1 MRANLC
7 FRRIGGA
14 THFYLAFETLISIP
28 FFTKLRSTEH
38 EMKTINL
45 KERFGDR
52 YRVTFEESYFA
63 ERGKEARADDPW
75 LQILLCRHGHI
86 SPCGGNIL
94 MTSTNK
100 HGAVANQLAA
110 LRCVQVIQDGDDGI
124 NAIFCVDDFDT
135 VAALMKPRRRRQVSE
150 RERERLGNL
159 GRENLNR
166 YRQANFK
173 LPENDAE
180 SPPSGRPDLAAA

>member
-1 MRANLC
+1 
-7 FRRIGGA
+7 
-14 THFYLAFETLISIP
+14 
-28 FFTKLRSTEH
+28 
-38 EMKTINL
+38 
-45 KERFGDR
+45 
-52 YRVTFEESYFA
+52 VTFEESYFA

-86 SPCGGNIL
+86 SPYGGNML

-100 HGAVANQLAA
+100 HGAVANHLAS
-110 LRCVQVIQDGDDGI
+110 LRCIQVTQDGDDGI
-124 NAIFCVDDFDT
+124 NAIFCVDDFDK
-135 VAALMKPRRRRQVSE
+135 VAALMKPRRRRMVSE
-150 RERERLGNL
+150 QERKRLGNL

-166 YRQANFK
+166 YRQANVK